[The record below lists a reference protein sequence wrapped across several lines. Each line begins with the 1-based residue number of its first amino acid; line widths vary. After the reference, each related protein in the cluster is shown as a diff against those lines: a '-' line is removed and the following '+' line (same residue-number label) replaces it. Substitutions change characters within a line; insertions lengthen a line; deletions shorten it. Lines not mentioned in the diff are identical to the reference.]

1 MLSLFCFF
9 LCTSCTLQYM
19 YVYGNF
25 SGCQMVCRFDF
36 SHDFILASA
45 NNHLTFRFHSK
56 RSSSIN
62 RAGVFAILTLVVR
75 CCIHDQRRLL
85 SICFH
90 FLYSSAIVFPLAG
103 KFKPPAVIG
112 LRVHAVPLTI
122 YPLVTYYAKVYDV
135 LGLSQVSDNMLKA
148 TNGYL
153 MYLSPRSRGRSKQ
166 S

>member
-1 MLSLFCFF
+1 
-9 LCTSCTLQYM
+9 M

-45 NNHLTFRFHSK
+45 SNHLTFRFHSK

-103 KFKPPAVIG
+103 KFNPPAVIG

-135 LGLSQVSDNMLKA
+135 LGLSQVSDNMLKT
-148 TNGYL
+148 TNRYL